1 MPSRS
6 SGTTGNRIETIAHME
21 QRTAMTATALGTTQP
36 EATERNTKRST
47 KRDSDHVANDGPW
60 EVGTIA
66 CTRRR
71 SRATHTRP
79 FERSDWSNRLRQHR
93 NARSPRATASGRH
106 ADVSRIAN
114 SEPRSM
120 QPDNYRVG
128 HAETVLWSGF
138 RWGPTGFVIGGVKE
152 HTII

>member
-1 MPSRS
+1 MATTLRTRDHGRRDHRLHP
-6 SGTTGNRIETIAHME
+6 TQITGNAHQAVRAKRLVE
-21 QRTAMTATALGTTQP
+21 PTARMP
-36 EATERNTKRST
+36 EREESKSDCIGSSCDSRLHGEPWVTMKR
-47 KRDSDHVANDGPW
+47 
-60 EVGTIA
+60 E
-66 CTRRR
+66 
-71 SRATHTRP
+71 
-79 FERSDWSNRLRQHR
+79 
-93 NARSPRATASGRH
+93 
-106 ADVSRIAN
+106 RIAN